1 MKRSDLEIS
10 LYKLLNGNTGGVP
23 VFRQDT
29 RDPDY
34 VGDYVEIIPL
44 VFDDENIMADSSVN
58 VNVHVPELDK
68 GIKNI
73 DRLDEISANV
83 YQVFRQDKDVFSQ
96 HSTTFGQFTFSIVD
110 YVDLKDDNKTFCRN
124 FKIKVTYLNL

>member
-10 LYKLLNGNTGGVP
+10 LYKLLNGRTGGVP

-34 VGDYVEIIPL
+34 LGDYVEIIPL
-44 VFDDENIMADSSVN
+44 VFDDENILADSMIN

-73 DRLDEISANV
+73 DRLDEISENV

-96 HSTTFGQFTFSIVD
+96 YSATFGQFTFSIVD

>member
-68 GIKNI
+68 ELKTLTGLTRSAQTFIKYS
-73 DRLDEISANV
+73 DRIKMSLASIPRLSDNSHFQSLIM
-83 YQVFRQDKDVFSQ
+83 
-96 HSTTFGQFTFSIVD
+96 ST
-110 YVDLKDDNKTFCRN
+110 
-124 FKIKVTYLNL
+124 

>member
-10 LYKLLNGNTGGVP
+10 LYKLLNGRTGGVP

-34 VGDYVEIIPL
+34 LGDYVEIIPL
-44 VFDDENIMADSSVN
+44 VFDDENILADSMIN

-73 DRLDEISANV
+73 DRLDEISENV

-96 HSTTFGQFTFSIVD
+96 YSTTFGQFTFSIVD